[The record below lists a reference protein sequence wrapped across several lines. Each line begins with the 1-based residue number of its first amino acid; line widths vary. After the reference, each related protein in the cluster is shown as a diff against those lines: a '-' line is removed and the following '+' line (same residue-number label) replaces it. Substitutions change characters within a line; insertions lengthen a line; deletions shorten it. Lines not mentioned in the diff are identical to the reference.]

1 MVLRTR
7 DTNTRYR
14 QTNPSVQVVHLVG
27 SWDNFTRAYS
37 MERDSRRDHGQW
49 RGCYTFKD
57 IVCEGDAGGVPK
69 RTGGLKMGH
78 TYYYYVSAVRQNV
91 PSPAMPLTGYQ
102 YELDAASEAHDP
114 TQPSTNTCPY
124 LPGQTV
130 NTLWIPVEQSYRKR
144 SASLTSLREEDFKT
158 MDPASKFVTPKPT
171 STPTPAETS
180 RRLGTA
186 PPRGQHQR
194 RLSRSLSPGSWSFSP
209 RKLFSRK
216 SSLSSLKDAEIPRAE
231 DERSVRSDGSRS
243 RDISPESLRRFLADD
258 GPLEEEH
265 EASNRPAIEIP
276 EDITEENEDDD
287 NFATSAV
294 SETMQFTG
302 LSPPPKRT
310 ASPSPPTTMASLG
323 QVDLPVPVAPTRP
336 PPQAPKL
343 GTLQNPSQEPRFS
356 ASIFSSQRIPGS
368 PDSSSPPAFCHSED
382 EEEDEELPAVDTT
395 ADQTTNPFARN
406 LNATLSTYSLPR
418 TSGTAGKLSVM
429 TSKSALEAEV
439 VVGDENV
446 SPLLS
451 SPIPDSGL
459 DDLVNELGWMA
470 GMIRGKYAA

>member
-1 MVLRTR
+1 
-7 DTNTRYR
+7 
-14 QTNPSVQVVHLVG
+14 
-27 SWDNFTRAYS
+27 
-37 MERDSRRDHGQW
+37 MERDSRRDRGQW

-57 IVCEGDAGGVPK
+57 IVCEGDAGGIPK

-78 TYYYYVSAVRQNV
+78 TYYYY
-91 PSPAMPLTGYQ
+91 

-130 NTLWIPVEQSYRKR
+130 NTLWIPVEQSCRKR

-158 MDPASKFVTPKPT
+158 MDPASKFVTPKPA
-171 STPTPAETS
+171 STPTPTETS

-216 SSLSSLKDAEIPRAE
+216 SSLSSLKDADIPRAE

-310 ASPSPPTTMASLG
+310 TSPSPPATMASLG
-323 QVDLPVPVAPTRP
+323 QVDLPIPVAPTRP
-336 PPQAPKL
+336 PPKAPKL
-343 GTLQNPSQEPRFS
+343 GAFRNSDQESRFS
-356 ASIFSSQRIPGS
+356 ASIFSSQQVPGS
-368 PDSSSPPAFCHSED
+368 PDSSSPPAFWHSED
-382 EEEDEELPAVDTT
+382 EEEDEELPAVDTA
-395 ADQTTNPFARN
+395 ADQATNPFTRN

-439 VVGDENV
+439 VVGDGNA
-446 SPLLS
+446 SSLLS

-459 DDLVNELGWMA
+459 DDLVSELGWMA